1 MIKRIIFVVLLC
13 LPWGFFVTAADFLWG
28 NALGYLLIPA
38 ITWWSVWRLGR
49 HARLR
54 WLVFGLIVS
63 YMLSMTMTGYID
75 GAWDYFFKP
84 FNQSIVM
91 NIWTI
96 VFASG
101 VGVAYVYR
109 WAFEKTRMPA

>member
-1 MIKRIIFVVLLC
+1 MRGRIILVGLLC

-28 NALGYLLIPA
+28 NALGYLVVPA
-38 ITWWSVWRLGR
+38 VMWWNVWRFSRRGW
-49 HARLR
+49 LR
-54 WLVFGLIVS
+54 WIALGLIIS
-63 YMLSMTMTGYID
+63 YFISTAMVGYID

-91 NIWTI
+91 NIWTV

-101 VGVAYVYR
+101 VGVGYVYR
-109 WAFEKTRMPA
+109 WAFEKARESA